1 MYRTPTREVA
11 SVATDG
17 PGCGDEFML
26 GGLSDLDPEV
36 AQALKDE
43 ARREN
48 ETINLI
54 ASENYASCAV
64 LEAQGS
70 IMTNKYAEGYP
81 DKRYYGGCQYVD
93 VVEKL
98 AIKRANQC
106 PATFRV
112 TGQCGCLYGG
122 ARHR

>member
-81 DKRYYGGCQYVD
+81 DMSMLLRSWPSSGRKPSLTRNMSMSSHIQG
-93 VVEKL
+93 
-98 AIKRANQC
+98 
-106 PATFRV
+106 
-112 TGQCGCLYGG
+112 
-122 ARHR
+122 HRPMRLLIWRCST